1 MYNKTADELKRRIE
15 SSVSPFHT
23 VLYVMKE
30 LDEAGFERL
39 FLDRKWKLKKGG
51 KYYVN
56 VYDSTITSFCV
67 GENWQGEN
75 FRFAAAHSDFPC
87 LKVKPD
93 CQMESNGYI
102 KMNVEVYGGAILNT
116 WLDRPLSAAGRVI
129 IKTDDIMKPEVRFV
143 DFKQPLFI
151 IPNLAIHMNREINK
165 GVELNRQKDMIPVM
179 ALSETTDIKDTKN
192 IWETYLADNTGVG
205 AENILDYDMFLY
217 PVETPCVLGLNGE
230 LFSAGRLDNMTSV
243 QACVKGIK
251 SNVPDDGFNMAVI
264 YDSEEVG
271 SGTKQGAGSVIIRNI
286 IDRIFRKFGYDEETA
301 ECALAD
307 AVGLS
312 VDVAHGIH
320 PNIPEKNDPT
330 NKLLLNHGF
339 GIKTSAG
346 ERYASDPVVIG
357 IVKGLCDR
365 YNIKCQRFVNRSDI
379 PGGSTLGTITVANI
393 PMRML
398 DVGVPVLAMHSSRET
413 MGIYDQVYLEKI
425 LERFFSYA

>member
-179 ALSETTDIKDTKN
+179 ALSETTQKISGRHTLRIRLELELKIFLTM
-192 IWETYLADNTGVG
+192 ICFC
-205 AENILDYDMFLY
+205 ILLRHH
-217 PVETPCVLGLNGE
+217 V
-230 LFSAGRLDNMTSV
+230 FSA
-243 QACVKGIK
+243 
-251 SNVPDDGFNMAVI
+251 
-264 YDSEEVG
+264 
-271 SGTKQGAGSVIIRNI
+271 
-286 IDRIFRKFGYDEETA
+286 
-301 ECALAD
+301 
-307 AVGLS
+307 
-312 VDVAHGIH
+312 
-320 PNIPEKNDPT
+320 
-330 NKLLLNHGF
+330 
-339 GIKTSAG
+339 
-346 ERYASDPVVIG
+346 
-357 IVKGLCDR
+357 
-365 YNIKCQRFVNRSDI
+365 
-379 PGGSTLGTITVANI
+379 
-393 PMRML
+393 
-398 DVGVPVLAMHSSRET
+398 
-413 MGIYDQVYLEKI
+413 
-425 LERFFSYA
+425 